1 LKKLEKF
8 EKIEK
13 FEKLEEF
20 ENFEKYKCEIA
31 GGQTRLQEAAAEFIF
46 LPVSS
51 KSCFGRYHFYS
62 MQILQKGIVK
72 QG

>member
-1 LKKLEKF
+1 MKKLEKF

-31 GGQTRLQEAAAEFIF
+31 GGQTRLQEAAAEFRFCLSVLNYALEDIIF
-46 LPVSS
+46 TL
-51 KSCFGRYHFYS
+51 CRFYRRA
-62 MQILQKGIVK
+62 
-72 QG
+72 